1 MCKCFHSVF
10 PRLYQEL
17 RFSFVFQVTEAEGAS
32 DKQQCDDSALDQG
45 EQVHADKPGLRGLR
59 WSAKRK
65 CQRGIYIFKSYHIKN
80 YSTRLF

>member
-32 DKQQCDDSALDQG
+32 DKRQCDDSALVQG
-45 EQVHADKPGLRGLR
+45 AEQVHADKSGLWDLR
-59 WSAKRK
+59 
-65 CQRGIYIFKSYHIKN
+65 
-80 YSTRLF
+80 